1 LGASL
6 AVSAVGFK
14 VFNEVNW
21 GSLVKGTLA
30 LGGLVAIA
38 KLLDKGSISI
48 LKGAAV
54 IGLLGA
60 AMWVAGKGFQT
71 FNDLDWGGI
80 AKGAVALGVFAV
92 AAGVMGGFLPVI
104 AAGALAIALLGASLV
119 VFGAGAMVAAKA
131 AQMFSEAI
139 VTIGSIDGANL
150 IAVGAG
156 LAAVGAGMIVFTA
169 GMIAGTAG
177 SVVSG
182 IMSLFG
188 AKSPLERIKD
198 FVPYADKIS
207 ILGAGIKA
215 FGDGITAIATNVASF
230 DTDALGKLKDKLL
243 EFAAAGSSDEVKL
256 TAEYLSSISTSLGAI
271 ANIGDIKLP
280 SMSSMGNSPSISTD
294 ISSSL
299 SPGESVVNDKSGSS
313 LTPEAIAQLMSY
325 LSSMQNDLAA
335 IRGNT
340 KSDGFTAP
348 VRLS

>member
-1 LGASL
+1 
-6 AVSAVGFK
+6 
-14 VFNEVNW
+14 
-21 GSLVKGTLA
+21 
-30 LGGLVAIA
+30 
-38 KLLDKGSISI
+38 
-48 LKGAAV
+48 
-54 IGLLGA
+54 
-60 AMWVAGKGFQT
+60 MWIAGKGFQT

-131 AQMFSEAI
+131 AQMFSEAL

-169 GMIAGTAG
+169 GMVAGTAG
-177 SVVSG
+177 SVISG
-182 IMSLFG
+182 VMSLFG

-256 TAEYLSSISTSLGAI
+256 TAEYLSSIGTSLGTI
-271 ANIGDIKLP
+271 VDLSGKLP
-280 SMSSMGNSPSISTD
+280 AMSSITSPGISTD
-294 ISSSL
+294 IASSL
-299 SPGESVVNDKSGSS
+299 SPGESVVDSKAGSS
-313 LTPEAIAQLMSY
+313 LSPEAISQLMGY
-325 LSSMQNDLAA
+325 LSTMQSDLSA
-335 IRGNT
+335 IRSNT
-340 KSDGFTAP
+340 KTDSYSPP